1 MRTLFFDNSDRLR
14 SGWRALIFF
23 VVFGLIAFALIG
35 VSLVVMAQFPMPES
49 AAAPLRLAIPFAASA
64 IVAVLVGWLCGRY
77 FDRVPYRSLGASAT
91 QGWLSHLLLGLALG
105 GATFVIALLIAM
117 ASGGLRIDRNAISS
131 NADITATLLSTLI
144 IFAVGAASEETL
156 FRGYLLQTFM
166 RSDHLNLAVALTAFL
181 FAAAHGGNPG
191 VNGLAWANTL
201 LAGIWFAVAYLKTRD
216 LWLPFGIH
224 LAWNWLQGPVFG
236 ISVSG
241 ITGFA
246 ADPLMRATDN
256 GPAWLTG
263 GEYGIEGGVAC
274 LVALA
279 ISTVVIW
286 KMPGVQADPELVA
299 LTSPNRSVS

>member
-1 MRTLFFDNSDRLR
+1 MTRLLFDNSGRLR
-14 SGWRALIFF
+14 SGWRALLFF
-23 VVFGLIAFALIG
+23 ISFSLLAFALIG
-35 VSLVVMAQFPMPES
+35 LTLVVMAQIPITES
-49 AAAPLRLAIPFAASA
+49 AAAPLRLAIPFAVSA
-64 IVAVLVGWLCGRY
+64 IVALAVGGLCAKF
-77 FDRVPYRSLGASAT
+77 FDRVPYRSLGASLT
-91 QGWLSHLLLGLALG
+91 KGWFPHLLVGLALG
-105 GATFVIALLIAM
+105 GATFLIALLITVVA
-117 ASGGLRIDRNAISS
+117 GGIKIDRNALSS
-131 NADITATLLSTLI
+131 SSDITATLVSTLV

-156 FRGYLLQTFM
+156 FRGYLLQTFL
-166 RSDHLNLAVALTAFL
+166 RSNHVKLGVALTAFL
-181 FAAAHGGNPG
+181 FASAHGANPG

-201 LAGIWFAVAYLKTRD
+201 LAGVWFAVAYLKTRD

-246 ADPLMRATDN
+246 SDPLLRATDN

-263 GEYGIEGGVAC
+263 GEYGIEGGLAC

-286 KMPGVQADPELVA
+286 KMPGVKADEELVA
-299 LTSPNRSVS
+299 LTSPSPSVS